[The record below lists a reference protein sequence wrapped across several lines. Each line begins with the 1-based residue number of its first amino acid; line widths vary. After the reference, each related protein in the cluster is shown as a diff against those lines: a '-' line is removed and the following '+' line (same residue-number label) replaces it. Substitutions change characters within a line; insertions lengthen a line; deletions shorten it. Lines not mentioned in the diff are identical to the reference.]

1 LVSGERVLVLPPL
14 LYSNAL
20 HAGREIRHEPD
31 PTTTVHNMKSNALHR
46 HATNGQATF
55 PGNPG

>member
-31 PTTTVHNMKSNALHR
+31 PTTTVHNMKRNALHL
-46 HATNGQATF
+46 HAPDEQATF
-55 PGNPG
+55 PGKPG